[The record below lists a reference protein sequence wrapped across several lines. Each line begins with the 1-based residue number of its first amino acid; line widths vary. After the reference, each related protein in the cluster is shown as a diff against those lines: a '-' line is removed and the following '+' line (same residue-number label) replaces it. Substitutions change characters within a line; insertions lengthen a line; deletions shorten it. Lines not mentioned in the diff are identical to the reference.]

1 MACSNCQ
8 QMAVGGT
15 PRTYY
20 VDGRGQAVEV
30 TGLVVR
36 GTPKERIAAVVG
48 ALKYGGQGPNSL
60 AAAVKPVA
68 PWNVDRYGLLPV
80 YGTGIAAMTGAKLAL
95 GMPWLVAACA
105 GLGLPLVAVGGL
117 MVAARAK
124 RA

>member
-1 MACSNCQ
+1 MACNCQ
-8 QMAVGGT
+8 QVAVGGT
-15 PRTYY
+15 PKTYY
-20 VDGRGQAVEV
+20 VDGTGQAREV
-30 TGLVVR
+30 TGLVMR
-36 GTPKERIAAVVG
+36 GTPREQLAAVMG
-48 ALKYGGQGPNSL
+48 ALKYGGQGQSSL

-68 PWNVDRYGLLPV
+68 PWNVDRYGLLPL
-80 YGTGIAAMTGAKLAL
+80 YGTGAAAVAGAKLAL